1 MRKTIVLIFIFIF
14 AMTGFSLQN
23 SKINKASEDEEIARA
38 KGPLEKAS
46 VYIKFADKKVNLI
59 QSKGSEGK
67 LTEKGKEEELY
78 PLINEYRE
86 NIDRAYGEIKK
97 AQALGLKTNS
107 SLDAVN
113 RATSKHL
120 EVLNRVLAKVP
131 EQAKSAIRHAI
142 EFSQRRRQQALQN
155 LSNPK
160 GNKKEMGQNR
170 GAEEG
175 KASGRQK
182 TKVQPIRGEE
192 KKNKKHNSQFLD

>member
-14 AMTGFSLQN
+14 AMTVFSLQN
-23 SKINKASEDEEIARA
+23 SEINKASEDEEIARA

-59 QSKGSEGK
+59 QSKGAKGELK
-67 LTEKGKEEELY
+67 EKGKKEELAL
-78 PLINEYRE
+78 LINEYME
-86 NIDRAYGEIKK
+86 NIDRAYGEIMK
-97 AQALGLKTNS
+97 AHSLGLNTS
-107 SLDAVN
+107 SSIDAAN

-142 EFSQRRRQQALQN
+142 EVSQRGRQQALQN

-160 GNKKEMGQNR
+160 GNKKR
-170 GAEEG
+170 
-175 KASGRQK
+175 R
-182 TKVQPIRGEE
+182 
-192 KKNKKHNSQFLD
+192 